1 MTKTKKIFTVLS
13 CLMLL
18 AIMSVSIF
26 MVGCAGED
34 NSILVTSLSDKTQE
48 LTINKSKSTAFD
60 DWGVTFTPGY
70 DIEFDVLDDKGNK
83 EKYGPNCGEG
93 KTSLTLKTYSD
104 LVKYGFTVSGFDTR
118 TTTASTEGLSEGDF
132 KNGVHY
138 RVCTITYL
146 GKQASFKYTVK
157 AAAKK

>member
-34 NSILVTSLSDKTQE
+34 TSTIVIAKPEQNTSFNVGQKVSDS
-48 LTINKSKSTAFD
+48 TITWD
-60 DWGVTFTPGY
+60 VTFTPGY

-118 TTTASTEGLSEGDF
+118 TATTPTDGLNEEDF

-157 AAAKK
+157 AAA